1 MAPRDRWAPLYT
13 TATMTLG
20 SSTTILEQVA
30 NLSVLGDEG
39 KSEEENVALPLRG
52 TWDEHRRSRT
62 EIYREP
68 TQYQT
73 HHC

>member
-13 TATMTLG
+13 TATTTLG

-39 KSEEENVALPLRG
+39 KSEEKNVALPLRG
-52 TWDEHRRSRT
+52 MSIEGVGLKFTKG
-62 EIYREP
+62 
-68 TQYQT
+68 
-73 HHC
+73 